1 MNNFESDIK
10 RAILSPSFV
19 IAVILQ
25 YLILDYKGMDSELFR
40 IAMPV
45 LCTFPYS
52 CGWLSEYKGG
62 FVKYS
67 LYRSSFKSYILSKFI
82 TCGIAGGLCE
92 VLGLW
97 LFNITGGE
105 GDYHYGLL
113 FLAAFLWA
121 SVATTLAA
129 ISGSRYIAYGSSF
142 VIHYFLVI
150 MCDRYI
156 EDLYCLNPCEWYA
169 PTHTWVFE
177 ETGVGIMLVLF
188 IVLIGIAYYFT
199 VREKLKNV

>member
-1 MNNFESDIK
+1 MNCFEADIK
-10 RAILSPSFV
+10 RAIFSPGFV

-25 YLILDYKGMDSELFR
+25 YLVLNYKGMDSELFR

-45 LCTFPYS
+45 LCTFPYC

-67 LYRSSFKSYILSKFI
+67 LYRSSYKSYILSKFLA
-82 TCGIAGGLCE
+82 CGMSGGLCE

-97 LFNITGGE
+97 LFIAAGGE
-105 GDYHYGLL
+105 GEYHYGLL

-121 SVATTLAA
+121 SVSATLAA

-150 MCDRYI
+150 ICDRYM
-156 EDLYCLNPCEWYA
+156 ENLYCLNPCEWYMA
-169 PTHTWVFE
+169 QHTWVFGE
-177 ETGVGIMLVLF
+177 IGIGIMLSMF
-188 IVLIGIAYYFT
+188 IILIGIAYYIT
-199 VREKLKNV
+199 LKGKMKNV